1 MEATKQCTHQV
12 LRTGIQEVKGWQP
25 DCFDEEEVMFRVIF
39 MLVIAVLNFA
49 TFAPALAG
57 EFGTRE
63 EARAMVK
70 RVQEKF
76 RRDGAEATFRTI
88 TGSSK
93 DLSRPRP
100 LSVHLR
106 YERGG
111 RRSWSQG
118 RFGGQELD

>member
-12 LRTGIQEVKGWQP
+12 LQTGIEGVKGWQP

-57 EFGTRE
+57 EFGTRD
-63 EARAMVK
+63 EAIGMVR

-76 RRDGAEATFRTI
+76 RRDGAEATFRAITAQARIFHDRDLIRSSTI
-88 TGSSK
+88 
-93 DLSRPRP
+93 
-100 LSVHLR
+100 
-106 YERGG
+106 
-111 RRSWSQG
+111 
-118 RFGGQELD
+118 